1 MLRSWVY
8 LLVQF
13 MVLSAFGAGAED
25 GAAEKVRVAVQ
36 GNDPGA
42 QVSAVDRSPV
52 SGLYLTTID
61 GVSGYV
67 SADGRYFIVG
77 DMLDLKSRTNVTE
90 ERRKATRRELLK
102 KIKPEEAIVFGP
114 AKPKYTIIVLTDVD
128 CPYCRKLHGELE
140 ELEKRGIAV
149 RYVAFPRSGP
159 GTNSWKT
166 MAAVW
171 CAKDRREALTRATRG
186 EAVRAERSCSDA
198 VIAKH
203 YAFGQQFGIPGTP
216 MIVLTDGT
224 SLGGYRSPD
233 QLLVSLAEHAAGMR
247 SENSRGDSHEQR
259 HAAAQLLSEREP

>member
-1 MLRSWVY
+1 MLRSWVF

-13 MVLSAFGAGAED
+13 MVLSAFGAGAD
-25 GAAEKVRVAVQ
+25 DVVADKVRVAVQ

-42 QVSAVDRSPV
+42 QVSAVDRSPL

-102 KIKPEEAIVFGP
+102 KIKPEETIVFGP
-114 AKPKYTIIVLTDVD
+114 AKPKYTVMVFTDAD
-128 CPYCRKLHGELE
+128 CPYCRRLHGELE
-140 ELEKRGIAV
+140 ELEKKGIEV

-159 GTNSWKT
+159 GTKSWKT
-166 MAAVW
+166 MVAVW
-171 CAKDRREALTRATRG
+171 CAKDRREALTRATSG
-186 EAVRAERSCSDA
+186 EMVSTERSCSDA

-203 YAFGQQFGIPGTP
+203 YALGQQLGIPGTP
-216 MIVLTDGT
+216 MIVLSDGT
-224 SLGGYRSPD
+224 SLGGYIAPD
-233 QLLVSLAEHAAGMR
+233 RLLVAIAEHAAGER
-247 SENSRGDSHEQR
+247 AESKSAARAEKSDEQ
-259 HAAAQLLSEREP
+259 